1 MDLTEELQSLSES
14 DVDRRRRI
22 STKYS
27 LTLGLLGWL
36 IIGFTLN
43 GIIFASFP
51 LRLATVEWQ
60 LNLIGSLLSACL
72 SLLAGCALIIIAQLF
87 NTKDKILQ
95 KWQLIVSRLAALFAV
110 LLLVIIPLQ
119 FYLGSLAL
127 KSQSIPAAETIKQL
141 NGIVTGLNAVNS
153 ESELRAYV
161 SSLPNSPT
169 LPSKFDAPFPVI
181 KQRAIDNINAQINAT
196 TNNFDTQKSKALQ
209 TFLKEAVRNTSQ
221 AILMATAFSILANL
235 SGSATN
241 AITRFI
247 YSLI

>member
-141 NGIVTGLNAVNS
+141 NRIVTGLNAVNS

-161 SSLPNSPT
+161 ASLPNSPT